1 MKNNAE
7 TTASAHD
14 LVLERYVDVPPAKV
28 WEAWTTP
35 EILMKW
41 FTPDPWKT
49 ISCEMDLVPGGK
61 ANTTMQSPD
70 GQEFPNT
77 GCILQVV
84 PGRKLVFTDTMLEG
98 FRPSVN
104 PFMTAIIEI
113 IPEGDGTRYRAT
125 ALHKDEESKKKHEG
139 MGFHEGWSTALDQMV
154 AVIKGART

>member
-1 MKNNAE
+1 GQTGRVPQSVQEHGSLKSYHVHASHHKEKSMKNNAE
-7 TTASAHD
+7 TTASTHD

-77 GCILQVV
+77 G
-84 PGRKLVFTDTMLEG
+84 
-98 FRPSVN
+98 
-104 PFMTAIIEI
+104 
-113 IPEGDGTRYRAT
+113 
-125 ALHKDEESKKKHEG
+125 
-139 MGFHEGWSTALDQMV
+139 
-154 AVIKGART
+154 

>member
-1 MKNNAE
+1 
-7 TTASAHD
+7 
-14 LVLERYVDVPPAKV
+14 
-28 WEAWTTP
+28 
-35 EILMKW
+35 
-41 FTPDPWKT
+41 
-49 ISCEMDLVPGGK
+49 
-61 ANTTMQSPD
+61 QSPD

-125 ALHKDEESKKKHEG
+125 ALHKDAESKKKHEG

-154 AVIKGART
+154 AVIKGTRI